1 MADDFETN
9 DAVMGDLA
17 DVRRNFQ
24 SLQKEIG
31 NVEALSPL
39 ADTLRAVVSALPDIV
54 YRLNSEGDI
63 VFISDAIGQYG
74 YDPKELIGCSIFEL
88 IHPADHAKARHRVNE
103 RRRGDRSTSSLE
115 LRFLTN
121 DYETIDFE
129 LKESSTEEEAF
140 GVSI

>member
-1 MADDFETN
+1 
-9 DAVMGDLA
+9 
-17 DVRRNFQ
+17 
-24 SLQKEIG
+24 
-31 NVEALSPL
+31 
-39 ADTLRAVVSALPDIV
+39 
-54 YRLNSEGDI
+54 
-63 VFISDAIGQYG
+63 
-74 YDPKELIGCSIFEL
+74 L